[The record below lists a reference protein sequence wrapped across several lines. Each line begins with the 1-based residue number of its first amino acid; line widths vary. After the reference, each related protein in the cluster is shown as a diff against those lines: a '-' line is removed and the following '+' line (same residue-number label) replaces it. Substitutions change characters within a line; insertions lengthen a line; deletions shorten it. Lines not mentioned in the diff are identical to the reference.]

1 MHHALASRG
10 MSHEDNLAFIVTEFV
25 SLVFMYILQTLSN
38 LVSVSIEM
46 PETPGLVG
54 RSEAQCE

>member
-1 MHHALASRG
+1 
-10 MSHEDNLAFIVTEFV
+10 MSHEDNLAFVVTEFV

-54 RSEAQCE
+54 